1 MRKLLANTATW
12 LPMAGCGFIAGVVAF
27 GLVSGKFTGS
37 RSEQI
42 EQSRQRGYESGYS
55 AARAESPAVEIEEH
69 GIHIISNAVFMGNM
83 EVELKDIARLTNAI
97 EFTYG
102 EKGGHREHVSAL
114 DPGDAIAQRIGNNLY
129 VIKNLSVSANL
140 QRATIQVTRIA
151 LPPN

>member
-1 MRKLLANTATW
+1 MRKQLAITATW
-12 LPMAGCGFIAGVVAF
+12 LPMAGCGFIAGVIVF
-27 GLVSGKFTGS
+27 GLVSGQFTGS
-37 RSEQI
+37 RKSEI
-42 EQSRQRGYESGYS
+42 EQSRQQGYAAGYS
-55 AARAESPAVEIEEH
+55 AAQAESPTVDIEEH
-69 GIHIISNAVFMGNM
+69 AIHIISNAVFMENM
-83 EVELKDIARLTNAI
+83 EVELKAIARLTNAI

-151 LPPN
+151 LPPT